1 MSEGKPAEA
10 ASVRGVHAPKPPPG
24 VYGAGALLA
33 LWSIVP
39 VFMGAYLL
47 SQIATLTD
55 WFRADGLRGPV
66 TFALGYAV
74 CCGAGLLPTYAP
86 SIAAGWIFGPF
97 VGFPVCVAGYVGG
110 SSLGF
115 VLSRLAARGGQLAAW
130 IDRRPRAG
138 VIRRALVE
146 ERAGRTAL
154 LVGLLRL
161 SPSCPFS
168 ATNLAMAGAGVRY
181 PLFMLGTVLGMAP
194 RTLAAVIVSH
204 MAAQQGAKD
213 LVQLATQQG
222 VVAVAIGLVL
232 LVGSLALIGHIAKV
246 ALERALAAGK
256 AAPK

>member
-1 MSEGKPAEA
+1 LDPPA
-10 ASVRGVHAPKPPPG
+10 APRPPAG

-33 LWSIVP
+33 VWSVVP
-39 VFMGAYLL
+39 LFMGAYLL
-47 SQIATLTD
+47 SQIATLTE

-66 TFALGYAV
+66 AFAAGYAI

-97 VGFPVCVAGYVGG
+97 VGFPVCVAGYLGG
-110 SSLGF
+110 STLGF
-115 VLSRLAARGGQLAAW
+115 GLSRLAARGGQLAAW
-130 IDRRPRAG
+130 IDHWPRAA

-146 ERAGRTAL
+146 ERASRTAL

-181 PLFMLGTVLGMAP
+181 PLFIVGTVLGMAP
-194 RTLAAVIVSH
+194 RTLAAVIISH
-204 MAAQQGAKD
+204 LAAQQGAKD

-222 VVAVAIGLVL
+222 MVAVAIGLVL
-232 LVGSLALIGHIAKV
+232 LVGSLALIGHISRV
-246 ALERALAAGK
+246 ALERALAAGQ
-256 AAPK
+256 PPPQ